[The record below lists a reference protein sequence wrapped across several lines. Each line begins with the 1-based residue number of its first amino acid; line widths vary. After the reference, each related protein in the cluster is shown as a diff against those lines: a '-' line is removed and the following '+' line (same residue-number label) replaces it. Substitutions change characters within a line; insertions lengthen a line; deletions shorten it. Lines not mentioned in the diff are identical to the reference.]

1 MRGEGTFTMILQH
14 PRDRRHK
21 QQGFTLTELLVAMAM
36 VGIVMAAVYST
47 YKSQQDT
54 YVAQEQVAEMQQNLR
69 ASLYQMAR
77 DLRMAGFNPQRSPNV
92 GGFVSQLPDD
102 GVGDTTTDATNIAFT
117 VDQNANGAIDL
128 NDNDEQIA
136 YRLDNATLQKFRV
149 SDDTWITVA
158 DDIDALD
165 FVYLDPSGTDITAG
179 VIATPTSLY
188 AATNL
193 PYIESI
199 RSIEV
204 SVVAR
209 TGNVDQSFP
218 GTPAFNNQ
226 QGNQILAAQSDNRR
240 RRLLST
246 TILCRNMGT

>member
-1 MRGEGTFTMILQH
+1 MILKH
-14 PRDRRHK
+14 PRDQRNK
-21 QQGFTLTELLVAMAM
+21 QLGFTLTELLVAMAM

-92 GGFVSQLPDD
+92 GGFVTQLPDD
-102 GVGDTTTDATNIAFT
+102 GVGETTTDSTNIAFT
-117 VDQNANGAIDL
+117 IDQNANGAIDL
-128 NDNDEQIA
+128 EDNDEQIA
-136 YRLDNATLQKFRV
+136 FRLDPATNTLQKFRV
-149 SDDTWITVA
+149 SDDSWHTVA

-165 FVYLDPSGTDITAG
+165 FVYLDPSGTDITAN
-179 VIATPTSLY
+179 VIANPTALY

-193 PYIESI
+193 SYIDSI
-199 RSIEV
+199 RSIEI

-209 TGNVDQSFP
+209 TGNIDRSFP
-218 GTPAFNNQ
+218 GTPAYDNQ
-226 QGNQILAAQSDNRR
+226 QGDEILAAKNDNRR
-240 RRLLST
+240 RKLLST

>member
-1 MRGEGTFTMILQH
+1 MTMILQH
-14 PRDRRHK
+14 PRERRHK

-77 DLRMAGFNPQRSPNV
+77 DLRMAGFNPQRAPNV
-92 GGFVSQLPDD
+92 GGFVTQLPDD
-102 GVGDTTTDATNIAFT
+102 GLGQTTTDSTNIAFT
-117 VDQNANGAIDL
+117 VDQNRNGAIDL

-136 YRLDNATLQKFRV
+136 YRLDSNTLQKFRV
-149 SDDTWITVA
+149 SDDTWLTVA
-158 DDIDALD
+158 DNIDALD
-165 FVYLDPSGTDITAG
+165 FVYLDPSGTDITAS
-179 VIATPTSLY
+179 VIANPTGLY
-188 AATNL
+188 AATSL
-193 PYIESI
+193 PYIDSI
-199 RSIEV
+199 RSIEI

-209 TGNVDQSFP
+209 TGNIDKSFP
-218 GTPAFNNQ
+218 GTAAYDNQ
-226 QGNQILAAQSDNRR
+226 QGVEILAAQSDNRR

>member
-1 MRGEGTFTMILQH
+1 MILQH
-14 PRDRRHK
+14 PRDRRNK

-165 FVYLDPSGTDITAG
+165 FVYLDPSGTDITAN
-179 VIATPTSLY
+179 VIANPTSLY

-193 PYIESI
+193 PYIDSI

-209 TGNVDQSFP
+209 TGNFDQSFP